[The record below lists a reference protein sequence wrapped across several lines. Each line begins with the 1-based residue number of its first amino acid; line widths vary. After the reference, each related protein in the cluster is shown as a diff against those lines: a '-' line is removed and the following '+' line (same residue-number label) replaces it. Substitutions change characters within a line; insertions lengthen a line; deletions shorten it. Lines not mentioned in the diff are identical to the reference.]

1 MLSLWE
7 EGKNMKFLILVSLIL
22 IIAKVFSLISISW
35 MMCLLPFFIVVA
47 IKALITL
54 LAIILVIVGYCCGK
68 E

>member
-1 MLSLWE
+1 MLLLWE

>member
-1 MLSLWE
+1 MLLLWK
-7 EGKNMKFLILVSLIL
+7 EGENMKFLILVSLIL